1 MKNITGRSGY
11 SNSHIG
17 FPVDKRQIY
26 RRDLS
31 NHTEENKAAKTMA
44 EQLQQMEQ
52 HVARASI
59 VDIHKRNAIRNA
71 IVCGYYVIDPVSIA
85 EKFLK
90 FETDLYR

>member
-1 MKNITGRSGY
+1 
-11 SNSHIG
+11 
-17 FPVDKRQIY
+17 
-26 RRDLS
+26 
-31 NHTEENKAAKTMA
+31 MA